1 MVGTLLIFIC
11 LVVKSVESKCECV
24 KKISEECCKLKN
36 YGICC
41 DHKKETRIIE
51 ASAARR
57 VETCDTLSRSGKP

>member
-1 MVGTLLIFIC
+1 MVGFVVLVTLCMPF
-11 LVVKSVESKCECV
+11 VESKCNCI
-24 KKISEECCKLKN
+24 KKISEECCKMKN

-41 DHKKETRIIE
+41 EHKKETRIIE